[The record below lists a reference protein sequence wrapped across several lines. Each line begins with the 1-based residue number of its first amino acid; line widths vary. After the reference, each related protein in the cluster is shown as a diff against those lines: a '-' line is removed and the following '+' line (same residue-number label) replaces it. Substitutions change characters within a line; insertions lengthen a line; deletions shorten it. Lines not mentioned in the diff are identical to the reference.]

1 MDMVEVEG
9 LSVKVEGKL
18 ILKNLSF
25 SLKNA

>member
-25 SLKNA
+25 SLKKA